1 MTAWKPSSIGAP
13 AAPSAPLGPAA
24 SISSILRP
32 SGSVSATMRSPNRSA
47 GPSKSIASSAKRTIQ
62 ASSPPGG
69 TRYAT
74 ALAMPGPARPG
85 PASANG
91 KKVRMVP
98 GEPARS
104 P

>member
-1 MTAWKPSSIGAP
+1 VEAVVRRRPVRAAVSTA
-13 AAPSAPLGPAA
+13 
-24 SISSILRP
+24 RP
-32 SGSVSATMRSPNRSA
+32 GRLDQLDPEAVPVGQRDHALAEPPE
-47 GPSKSIASSAKRTIQ
+47 GPSKSVASPARRTIQ

>member
-1 MTAWKPSSIGAP
+1 
-13 AAPSAPLGPAA
+13 
-24 SISSILRP
+24 
-32 SGSVSATMRSPNRSA
+32 
-47 GPSKSIASSAKRTIQ
+47 
-62 ASSPPGG
+62 
-69 TRYAT
+69 
-74 ALAMPGPARPG
+74 MPGPARPG